1 MEKQQTKRNEIY
13 QRRKT
18 LWFEKFHWL
27 LISEKYFLVAGNDAH
42 QNELLVKRYLRK
54 WDVYVHADLHGAATC
69 IVRNHVTAK
78 NKQTRDVLLIP
89 VATLEQ
95 AGCMS
100 VCRSSAWSNQIIA
113 GAYWV
118 HADQVSKTAPTGE
131 YPTTSSFMVRGKKS
145 FIQPL
150 RLKVGLA
157 IFFPALLTSDGIDE
171 AERGMGGKDVYS
183 DGISTEKMMSMTDK
197 CTTISQQTLSGKEI
211 DHFEKNE
218 RRDEDAAYTQQTEP
232 EGKKRFSAK
241 VRRDMKKGKTYDEM
255 KDKSVQLEMGLKI
268 VDCYDGADEIVL
280 GKRGKMKKMKK
291 KYADQ
296 DDEDRRLRTEALGHV
311 AEQEEKARLI
321 QKKAESFRQQR
332 EKIENFLDELQAE
345 AENIDYID
353 TFTGESRPNDIAL
366 LAIPMWSKEGQGGK
380 PGYNLKEEKNTN
392 RPMSDAHDD
401 CQPDV
406 DPVVV
411 QREHMRSISEN
422 ELI

>member
-1 MEKQQTKRNEIY
+1 
-13 QRRKT
+13 
-18 LWFEKFHWL
+18 
-27 LISEKYFLVAGNDAH
+27 
-42 QNELLVKRYLRK
+42 
-54 WDVYVHADLHGAATC
+54 
-69 IVRNHVTAK
+69 
-78 NKQTRDVLLIP
+78 
-89 VATLEQ
+89 
-95 AGCMS
+95 
-100 VCRSSAWSNQIIA
+100 
-113 GAYWV
+113 
-118 HADQVSKTAPTGE
+118 
-131 YPTTSSFMVRGKKS
+131 
-145 FIQPL
+145 
-150 RLKVGLA
+150 
-157 IFFPALLTSDGIDE
+157 
-171 AERGMGGKDVYS
+171 
-183 DGISTEKMMSMTDK
+183 
-197 CTTISQQTLSGKEI
+197 
-211 DHFEKNE
+211 
-218 RRDEDAAYTQQTEP
+218 
-232 EGKKRFSAK
+232 
-241 VRRDMKKGKTYDEM
+241 
-255 KDKSVQLEMGLKI
+255 
-268 VDCYDGADEIVL
+268 
-280 GKRGKMKKMKK
+280 MKK

-321 QKKAESFRQQR
+321 QKKAVAIEESNDDAEQR